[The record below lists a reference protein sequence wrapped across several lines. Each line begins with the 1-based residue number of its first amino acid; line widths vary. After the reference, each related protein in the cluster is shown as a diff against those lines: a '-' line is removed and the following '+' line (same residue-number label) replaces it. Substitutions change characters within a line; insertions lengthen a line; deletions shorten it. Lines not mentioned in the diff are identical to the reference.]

1 MPLEA
6 IGIST
11 IACFSSMKGY
21 SPILSASRV
30 IGALSRDRSRTISI
44 SVNLLL
50 ATFSKVLGD
59 ASGSVI
65 ALLIIAVIAAEAALF
80 LAMTVHIYRSSRTID
95 SDHFDKL
102 REGVHNA

>member
-1 MPLEA
+1 MSPDMFFMLA
-6 IGIST
+6 SVMFSLGIVGLVSRRNLFVLYMS
-11 IACFSSMKGY
+11 IELM
-21 SPILSASRV
+21 LS
-30 IGALSRDRSRTISI
+30 

-65 ALLIIAVIAAEAALF
+65 ALLMIAVIAAEAALF
-80 LAMTVHIYRSSRTID
+80 LAMIIHIHRTSRTID

-102 REGVHNA
+102 RVGGNHA